1 MHLGLWSCN
10 KTPVTYQSIG
20 LNLIQELFTGR
31 SWIGVDC
38 CVGWFTGPIKVMPQ
52 QPPIGHSTMPVKEC
66 EIKYVRLQIYYCS
79 PPTQRSHVCMTSQ
92 FDARYHLQ
100 QSVVKKG
107 SLVCFQESSEY
118 HHQGQFIIEVLRI
131 GFQSCFP
138 RTIDNLYQWVL
149 IFSIVLNKHLSTHL
163 YSASNQVTSS
173 LIANLTVG
181 DVRPLLNVQFHI
193 QTANLVTIIVALQ
206 VQRHQ
211 SGFVGGPRRLKKL
224 L

>member
-1 MHLGLWSCN
+1 
-10 KTPVTYQSIG
+10 
-20 LNLIQELFTGR
+20 
-31 SWIGVDC
+31 
-38 CVGWFTGPIKVMPQ
+38 
-52 QPPIGHSTMPVKEC
+52 
-66 EIKYVRLQIYYCS
+66 
-79 PPTQRSHVCMTSQ
+79 MTSQ

-118 HHQGQFIIEVLRI
+118 HHQGQFIKEVLRI

-149 IFSIVLNKHLSTHL
+149 ILSIVLNKHLSTHL

-206 VQRHQ
+206 VQRLEWVCGWPSSIEKVIVKARH
-211 SGFVGGPRRLKKL
+211 RLGEVAGEEAEQFHERHFLGHL
-224 L
+224 LCIPWHGCGSLQDVQGSCLIAFQLPKEYR